1 MMEKIQIVTPVYNEE
16 KNIYTTIENF
26 FKEYSNNK
34 FEISFIIS
42 EDGSTDNSINIINEL
57 KKIYDIK
64 LLNKNGIIIIHRNRK
79 DNEKYSKNLS
89 ILEEKTYGISKIL
102 FGILN

>member
-1 MMEKIQIVTPVYNEE
+1 M
-16 KNIYTTIENF
+16 
-26 FKEYSNNK
+26 
-34 FEISFIIS
+34 
-42 EDGSTDNSINIINEL
+42 
-57 KKIYDIK
+57 K